1 MFSWWDKKQNSN
13 NKSYQKKLNKCFQYA
28 LTVVS
33 NNEEIGKLPER
44 ITKIK
49 PFIDEYNW
57 QGRNY
62 PSNKMVGKYLR
73 KVM

>member
-1 MFSWWDKKQNSN
+1 M
-13 NKSYQKKLNKCFQYA
+13 LNKCFQYA